1 MHMGMTES
9 MKVFF
14 SFSLEKFDFR
24 TFLRVF
30 FTCYELG
37 LYSAA
42 MNEFGK
48 NGEDPFLS
56 IYRFVFKIFIA

>member
-1 MHMGMTES
+1 MYMGMTES

-14 SFSLEKFDFR
+14 SFSLEKFDCR

-56 IYRFVFKIFIA
+56 IYRFVFEIFIA